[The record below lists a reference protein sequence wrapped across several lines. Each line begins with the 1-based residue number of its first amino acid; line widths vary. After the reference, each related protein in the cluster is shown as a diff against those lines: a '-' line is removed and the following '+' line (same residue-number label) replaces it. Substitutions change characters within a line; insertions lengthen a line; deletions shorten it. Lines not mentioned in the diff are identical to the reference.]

1 MICQM
6 RCVLFVHKQRDIEKK
21 RNEPIKKNNIK
32 MLVLFDIKKNAFNW
46 LVSLKNYFSSNSR
59 VASFCLIAP

>member
-1 MICQM
+1 
-6 RCVLFVHKQRDIEKK
+6 
-21 RNEPIKKNNIK
+21 

-46 LVSLKNYFSSNSR
+46 LVGLKNYFSSNSS